1 MKVCFAV
8 TCFIF
13 MVNYSLHVVEGKLLV
28 LSSGGVLGGK
38 HDNNEKEWYLIK
50 LSMFLYLLL
59 GICNKEIT

>member
-8 TCFIF
+8 TCSIF

-28 LSSGGVLGGK
+28 LVSGVVLGGQ
-38 HDNNEKEWYLIK
+38 HDNNEKVWYLIK
-50 LSMFLYLLL
+50 LSMFLDLLL